1 MKTVSVSC
9 KAFTKKLGSIFRLA
23 LPVLLAATS
32 SLALAQSKIPPPSDI
47 HVSLMELKACYITDD
62 PAKKMFLNFLV
73 RSTEYDII
81 ATNWKPAVSE
91 PLFKKLDASDSTGAQ
106 WKIYLL
112 CTRQELNDIKQ
123 PIMLNYGACSNR
135 LPSPNAT
142 WFSIK
147 GGLDLI
153 ISRKDN
159 LRESISVTT
168 DVDSHASCD
177 LEGYTI
183 SSSVDTRTPN
193 IKGEQ
198 SVRISIKGNN
208 IELIRDLIISS
219 EEGEKLST
227 QRLSP
232 TGNQTVNYFDIDI
245 KHKKIKVQLIL
256 WDKLETTTV
265 PVDIK
270 ANLGNESHA

>member
-1 MKTVSVSC
+1 MKTISVSC
-9 KAFTKKLGSIFRLA
+9 KAFTKKLGSISRLA

-47 HVSLMELKACYITDD
+47 HVSLMKMKACYITDD
-62 PAKKMFLNFLV
+62 PAKKMFLKFLV

-81 ATNWKPAVSE
+81 TANWKPATSG
-91 PLFKKLDASDSTGAQ
+91 PLYKQLDASDSTGAQ
-106 WKIYLL
+106 WKIYILL
-112 CTRQELNDIKQ
+112 WQREFNDIEQ
-123 PIMLNYGACSNR
+123 PIMLDYEACGNS
-135 LPSPNAT
+135 LPSPKAT

-147 GGLDLI
+147 GDLDLI
-153 ISRKDN
+153 ISRKDK
-159 LRESISVTT
+159 LRESTSVTT

-183 SSSVDTRTPN
+183 SPSVDTRGSNT
-193 IKGEQ
+193 KGEQ
-198 SVRISIKGNN
+198 RVCISIKGNN
-208 IELIRDLIISS
+208 TELIRNIIISS
-219 EEGEKLST
+219 EEGEKLITKS
-227 QRLSP
+227 LSP
-232 TGNQTVNYFDIDI
+232 KDNKACNDFNIDD
-245 KHKKIKVQLIL
+245 KHKKIKSQLIL